1 MPENRKRLDEAHAL
15 MSKALDLLD
24 QASELNA
31 APHLDAAIN
40 ALPQTKSHAS
50 KATPSSSSN
59 RIH

>member
-1 MPENRKRLDEAHAL
+1 MPENQKRLEEAHSL

-40 ALPQTKSHAS
+40 ALPQVRSRAS
-50 KATPSSSSN
+50 IATPSLSSDLS
-59 RIH
+59 H